1 MSGTISTHVLDIA
14 AGNPAVGVPVRLE
27 VLDPTAGWR
36 IVAERVTDDDGRVH
50 DVGGEHALVVATY
63 RLAFRTGEYFEQ
75 MGVDAFHPEIVVSF
89 RVLDPAGHH
98 HVPLLVSPYGYTTY
112 RGS

>member
-1 MSGTISTHVLDIA
+1 LSGTISTHVLDVA
-14 AGNPAVGVPVRLE
+14 HGHPAVGVPVRLE

-36 IVAERVTDDDGRVH
+36 IVAERVTDADGRVH
-50 DVGGEHALVVATY
+50 DLSGAHAVLTASY

-75 MGVDAFHPEIVVSF
+75 MGIDAFHPEVVVSF
-89 RVLDPAGHH
+89 RVADAAQHH

-112 RGS
+112 QGS